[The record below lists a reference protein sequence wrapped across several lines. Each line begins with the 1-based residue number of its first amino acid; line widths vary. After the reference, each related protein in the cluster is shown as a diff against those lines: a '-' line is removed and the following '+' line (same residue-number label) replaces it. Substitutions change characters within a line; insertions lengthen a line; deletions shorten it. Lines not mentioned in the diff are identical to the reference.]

1 VELLCGCARSF
12 GKGTL
17 EGTRTTAITQAH
29 VRAFV
34 QDRDGTLK
42 WQREALQTNSRAVTS
57 ASTDRLLRKFADNTL
72 NETQNEIATLVVL
85 NCIGSQS
92 RYEYVYAAVL
102 AEWYRCMHLTPIVSV
117 QLHPPHVA
125 LHHLRL

>member
-1 VELLCGCARSF
+1 LCGCERSF

-17 EGTRTTAITQAH
+17 EGPRTIAITQAH
-29 VRAFV
+29 VRALV

-92 RYEYVYAAVL
+92 RYECVYAAVL
-102 AEWYRCMHLTPIVSV
+102 APAEWYRCMHLTPIVSV
-117 QLHPPHVA
+117 KLLPPHVA
-125 LHHLRL
+125 LHHLLL